1 MRLFFFPIFDETEF
15 MKLNF
20 QITLGFLFLLI
31 TSTTFAQKLSS
42 FGIDT
47 TQTVPDGLA
56 VNSYAPLFNLLDRDG
71 NEIDFGAKL
80 KESKM
85 VVVFV
90 RGQWSRQCRKYVERL
105 QDSLA
110 VISNASTQ
118 IVVVTP
124 EKREFLS
131 RWVKTAGPDF
141 MIVSDVSGQVARD
154 YDGAFKV
161 SSAYNTRTR
170 FFRGVKLNERNGN
183 DQNELPVTAV
193 YIVSQSGKITYR
205 YFNYD
210 FRQRPSVK
218 ELAEELK

>member
-1 MRLFFFPIFDETEF
+1 MRLFFFPIFDETDS

-20 QITLGFLFLLI
+20 QIALGFLFLLVA
-31 TSTTFAQKLSS
+31 STTFAQKLSS

-56 VNSYAPLFNLLDRDG
+56 VNSYAPLFNLPDRDG
-71 NEIDFGAKL
+71 NEIDFRAKL

-85 VVVFV
+85 MVVFV
-90 RGQWSRQCRKYVERL
+90 RGQWSRQCRKYVDRL

-118 IVVVTP
+118 IVVVTA

-154 YDGAFKV
+154 YEGAFKV
-161 SSAYNTRTR
+161 TSAYNTRTR
-170 FFRGVKLNERNGN
+170 FLRGVKLNERNGN

>member
-1 MRLFFFPIFDETEF
+1 

-20 QITLGFLFLLI
+20 QIVLCFVFLLI
-31 TSTTFAQKLSS
+31 GSTSFAQKLSS

-56 VNSYAPLFNLLDRDG
+56 VNSYAPLFTLADRDG
-71 NEIDFGAKL
+71 NEVDFRSKL

-85 VVVFV
+85 IVVFV
-90 RGQWSRQCRKYVERL
+90 RGQWSRPCRKYVDRL

-110 VISNASTQ
+110 MISNASTQ
-118 IVVVTP
+118 IVVVTA

-131 RWVKTAGPDF
+131 RWDKKSGPDL
-141 MIVSDVSGQVARD
+141 MIVSDASGQVARD
-154 YDGAFKV
+154 YALAYKV
-161 SSAYNTRTR
+161 RSAYSKRLR
-170 FFRGVKLNERNGN
+170 LFRGVKLNERNGN

-193 YIVSQSGKITYR
+193 YVVSQSGKIDYR

-210 FRQRPSVK
+210 YRQRPSIS
-218 ELAEELK
+218 ELAQELK